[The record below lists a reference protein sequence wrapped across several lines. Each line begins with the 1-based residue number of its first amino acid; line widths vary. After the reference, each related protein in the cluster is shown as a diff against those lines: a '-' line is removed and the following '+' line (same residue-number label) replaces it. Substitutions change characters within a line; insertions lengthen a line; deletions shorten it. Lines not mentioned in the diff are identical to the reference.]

1 MKRLIFNWTMLL
13 VIGTSA
19 FAEPTPAS
27 KTNPGNSMETDKGK
41 SALFHKVENKNS
53 TLGFLYDV
61 FGYEKNDKVGFM
73 ITSEAKFS
81 GVLSDITVSEDG
93 NEQFTFNSSEE
104 KGVTLSLT
112 VIRHADPDKVS
123 YLCKLTSPQHAY
135 SLILDKQPDM
145 DVCCWKKDFT
155 CSY

>member
-1 MKRLIFNWTMLL
+1 MKRLIFSWTMLL
-13 VIGTSA
+13 VFGASA

-27 KTNPGNSMETDKGK
+27 KNTPGNAMESDKGK
-41 SALFHKVENKNS
+41 SGLFHKVENKNS
-53 TLGFLYDV
+53 TLSFLYDV
-61 FGYEKNDKVGFM
+61 FGYEKNDKVSFM

-81 GVLSDITVSEDG
+81 GTLTDITISEEG
-93 NEQFTFNSSEE
+93 NEQFNFISAEE
-104 KGVTLSLT
+104 KGLTLTLT
-112 VIRHADPDKVS
+112 VKRGADPDKVS
-123 YLCKLTSPQHAY
+123 YLCKLSSPQYAY